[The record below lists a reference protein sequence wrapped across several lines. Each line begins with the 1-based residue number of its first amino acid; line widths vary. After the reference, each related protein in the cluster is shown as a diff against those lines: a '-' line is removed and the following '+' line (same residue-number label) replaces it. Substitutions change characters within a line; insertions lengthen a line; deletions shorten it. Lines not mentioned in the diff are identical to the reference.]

1 MFARDISFMS
11 GIVMNTATI
20 GVKLID
26 YSLQESLGQVLTA
39 VFKLNIE
46 NNVSTVQHIVS
57 SINML
62 NMQAGN
68 N

>member
-1 MFARDISFMS
+1 
-11 GIVMNTATI
+11 MNTATI